1 MLMLYLFTVEVFD
14 LGLDYPYSSN
24 CVVIADTH
32 ENRGQLLKKQFGN
45 YNHSIL
51 RRSVLTAARVL
62 TKDEIRTLERSA
74 GTADHVW
81 LVTRIQ
87 PLGQSHTHRSL
98 PRLYTEGAMY
108 ELLERTLELYD
119 ITPLWEDR
127 YIRSA
132 WFSQLGSVA
141 DVVPAAA

>member
-14 LGLDYPYSSN
+14 LNLDYPYSSN

-32 ENRGQLLKKQFGN
+32 ENRGQLLRKQFGN
-45 YNHSIL
+45 YNRSVL
-51 RRSVLTAARVL
+51 RRSVLISARAL
-62 TKDEIRTLERSA
+62 TKDEIRILERSA
-74 GTADHVW
+74 DTADHVW

-87 PLGQSHTHRSL
+87 PLGRSHTYRSL

-108 ELLERTLELYD
+108 ELQERTLELYD
-119 ITPLWEDR
+119 ITPLWKDQ

-132 WFSQLGSVA
+132 WFSQFGSVA